1 MTQRELMFE
10 LLQSAVLNRDPILPQ
25 NKEIDWNELFNES
38 SAQGLLAWV
47 WDGICKLPQEQQPP
61 RKDRISWS
69 LSALEIADRYKQHEQ
84 VLEQMVQV
92 CQKND
97 IKLLLLKGIGLSKL
111 YPKPSSRPSGD
122 LDVYF
127 WGEYEKGDQLF
138 AQTNISVSKKHSSFY
153 YLGVHVE
160 NHRTL
165 LNQDWKKRRRI
176 EKYIHSNID
185 KAVQTSDGYFI
196 LEPESNLLFLT
207 MHAVRHLRYSGSSG
221 LSLRSIV
228 DVSMFLLHHRNILTP
243 SRCFQLMDQFGVAH
257 CFELMVC
264 LGEWALNINL
274 SDYRRDL
281 LPESDKMAAYR
292 MFIER
297 DYVQSIPDNVS
308 FWQKRKIRRTQLQQ
322 YRWKYHYEPYSPFS
336 RLYFETKMILRKM
349 FIYILNLPQKG
360 SFKQNLKKKF
370 TIF

>member
-1 MTQRELMFE
+1 MNQDEIMLE
-10 LLQSAVLNRDPILPQ
+10 LLRSAVLDRAPSIPHSA
-25 NKEIDWNELFNES
+25 IVDWEGLMNL
-38 SAQGLLAWV
+38 SAGQGILAWV
-47 WDGICKLPQEQQPP
+47 WDGICKLPQEQQPA

-69 LSALEIADRYKQHEQ
+69 LSALDIADRYKQHEQ

-122 LDVYF
+122 LDVFF
-127 WGEYEKGDQLF
+127 WGEYEKGNQLF
-138 AQTNISVSKKHSSFY
+138 AQTNISVSKKHSSFD

-165 LNQDWKKRRRI
+165 LNQDWYKRRRI
-176 EKYIHSNID
+176 EKYIQSNID
-185 KAVQTSDGYFI
+185 KSVRTSEGYYI

-207 MHAVRHLRYSGSSG
+207 MHAIRHLRYSGSSG

-228 DVSMFLLHHRNILTP
+228 DVSIFLLHHRNKLAP

-264 LGEWALNINL
+264 LGEWVLNIKL

-292 MFIER
+292 TFIER
-297 DYVQSIPDNVS
+297 DCVSPISGNVS
-308 FWQKRKIRRTQLQQ
+308 FWQKRKIHRTQLRQ

-336 RLYFETKMILRKM
+336 RLYFETKLRLRSIVM
-349 FIYILNLPQKG
+349 SLLNLPQKG
-360 SFKQNLKKKF
+360 SFKQNLKNKF
-370 TIF
+370 NV